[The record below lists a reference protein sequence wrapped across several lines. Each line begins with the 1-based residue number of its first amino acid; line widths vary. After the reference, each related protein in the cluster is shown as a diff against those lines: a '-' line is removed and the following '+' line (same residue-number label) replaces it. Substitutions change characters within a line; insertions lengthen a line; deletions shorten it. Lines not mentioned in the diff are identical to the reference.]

1 MNLAMQLP
9 SSKKLPDASRMY
21 AAVRERDPRFE
32 GVFFFAVRT
41 TGVFC
46 RPGCRARTPDRKNVE
61 FFGSTKA
68 ALDHGY
74 RPCKLCRPMERAGES
89 PAWIKPLLDAIA
101 AEPAER
107 WNDAR
112 LRAEG
117 YEPARVRRWFKA
129 HHGQTFQAHLRAL
142 RINSA
147 FGRLRQEKTVTETA
161 LESGYE
167 SLSGF
172 GEAFK
177 KATGHSPR
185 AGREL
190 DVVHV
195 ARIATPLGPML
206 AGASDAGLCLLEFA
220 DRRGLETQLTRVQK
234 RLNARALPG
243 THPVLARLA
252 AQLEEYFSG
261 ARRDFTVPL
270 VFTGTEFQ
278 EKVWR
283 ALLTIPCGETRSY
296 QEQAALIG
304 APGSVRAV
312 ARANGDNCIAIL
324 VPCHRVIGKDGSLTG
339 YAGGLPRKQALLD
352 LERGADLFSA
362 PHQF

>member
-9 SSKKLPDASRMY
+9 ASKKLPDASRMY
-21 AAVRERDPRFE
+21 AAVCERDASFE
-32 GVFFFAVRT
+32 GVFFVAVRT

-61 FFGSTKA
+61 FFASTKD

-74 RPCKLCRPMERAGES
+74 RPCKLCRPMERAGEA

-117 YEPARVRRWFKA
+117 FEPARVRRWFKA
-129 HHGQTFQAHLRAL
+129 QHGQTFQAHLRSL

-147 FGRLRQEKTVTETA
+147 FGRLRQEKTVTEAA

-172 GEAFK
+172 GAAFK
-177 KATGHSPR
+177 KATGRSPR

-190 DVVHV
+190 AVVHV

-206 AGASDAGLCLLEFA
+206 AGASDAGVCLLEFA

-243 THPVLARLA
+243 THPVLALLA
-252 AQLEEYFSG
+252 AQLEEYFAG

-296 QEQAALIG
+296 QEQATYIG

-352 LERGADLFSA
+352 LERGANLFA
-362 PHQF
+362 PDQF